1 MGEVHGVDSCY
12 LYIVRNEETI
22 RSGFGDVGV
31 GIGESIGL
39 ECFGKSKYPVQND
52 GCYKVMWNG
61 RGIRNTRWDQF
72 VHVMYGPFLPSLAG
86 QVPLKI
92 IVGR

>member
-61 RGIRNTRWDQF
+61 VGSEIPDGINLYMSCMVLFCLHWLVKYR
-72 VHVMYGPFLPSLAG
+72 
-86 QVPLKI
+86 
-92 IVGR
+92 